1 MSTTQLSAVT
11 LSLISWEHPPTVTG
25 QISSTSNIIMCK
37 SHFSKVICQRCADSL
52 QTGWVEKRCKDARL
66 RNVTALDCPLRYH
79 TKEVYTDFL
88 CGPCARGLFRKE
100 AWLLIGGELML
111 MGRAAAFVVLL
122 RQATVFGY
130 YYLNKRRDL
139 TITLRAIGRL
149 SVII

>member
-1 MSTTQLSAVT
+1 M
-11 LSLISWEHPPTVTG
+11 
-25 QISSTSNIIMCK
+25 
-37 SHFSKVICQRCADSL
+37 
-52 QTGWVEKRCKDARL
+52 
-66 RNVTALDCPLRYH
+66 
-79 TKEVYTDFL
+79 
-88 CGPCARGLFRKE
+88 
-100 AWLLIGGELML
+100 LIGGELML